1 MKIKMIVVQIQIAL
15 IPLQERVN
23 FDFNFD
29 PKNFQSIVFS
39 ITIDWREKI
48 KPNFSSFE
56 SWSINFVI
64 IYADWTYVYND
75 RLNMY
80 VVRRLTVILSY
91 HLSHNHF
98 TQLILISAYSRFTP
112 WTGHTCRCKTG
123 FTGIPTDKQVGCQ
136 NINECGNGSH
146 DCHEKAS
153 CTDLTP
159 SYKWLVSKFI
169 KKKFQIS
176 TFEKL
181 NFSKCKPGYTGN
193 GFSCED
199 VDECSPF
206 YGGNKCTKGANSQ
219 CLNTPGSFECVCQDG
234 FVSTS
239 ID

>member
-1 MKIKMIVVQIQIAL
+1 MLHMICKTNEKSVQS
-15 IPLQERVN
+15 QEFMLHSPSV
-23 FDFNFD
+23 
-29 PKNFQSIVFS
+29 
-39 ITIDWREKI
+39 T
-48 KPNFSSFE
+48 KPNS
-56 SWSINFVI
+56 
-64 IYADWTYVYND
+64 
-75 RLNMY
+75 
-80 VVRRLTVILSY
+80 
-91 HLSHNHF
+91 
-98 TQLILISAYSRFTP
+98 TP